1 MVVPLI
7 CRLDIYK
14 FRNAV
19 RRIVVPVILLRSDW
33 SVCLEVNC
41 GEAGC
46 LIVNG
51 SAVCLCIDTDPWTPP
66 DHRLRCNRT
75 LTGTIV
81 DPDEDMP
88 PDPPGISLT

>member
-51 SAVCLCIDTDPWTPP
+51 SAVCLCIDTDPWTPTGP
-66 DHRLRCNRT
+66 SSSLQQDSHRNDRRS
-75 LTGTIV
+75 G
-81 DPDEDMP
+81 
-88 PDPPGISLT
+88 